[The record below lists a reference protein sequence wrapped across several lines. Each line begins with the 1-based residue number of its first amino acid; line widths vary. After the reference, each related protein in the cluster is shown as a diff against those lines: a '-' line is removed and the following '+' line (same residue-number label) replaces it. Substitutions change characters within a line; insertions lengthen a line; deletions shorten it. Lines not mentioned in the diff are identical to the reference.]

1 MITLLTDFGLVDGYV
16 GQLKAVIFEINPFV
30 NIVDLTHDI
39 EPYNLTQSAFL
50 LSKIA
55 EQFPP
60 DTIHVAVVDPG
71 VGSTRRP
78 LLAVTP
84 TGFFVAPDNGI
95 LSDVLSRQSGQSTVF
110 QISNQAYWRHPVSST
125 FHGRDIFGPVA
136 AHLSLGLDP
145 EKVGKEVRDPICH
158 PINKPVWADRKLQ
171 GEIVHI
177 DRFGNLITNI
187 DRKLVNDRSSLSVS
201 VKNEVIPYLVANYSE
216 SGGLMA
222 LFGSF
227 DTLEIALNHGSAA
240 RHLKAH
246 VGDNVCVFDAF

>member
-1 MITLLTDFGLVDGYV
+1 MITLLTDFGLLDGYV

-50 LSKIA
+50 LSKTS
-55 EQFPP
+55 ERFPP

-84 TGFFVAPDNGI
+84 KGSFVAPDNGI
-95 LSDVLSRQSGQSTVF
+95 LSAVLSEQSGRSTVF
-110 QISNQAYWRHPVSST
+110 QISNQTYWRHPVSST

-145 EKVGKEVRDPICH
+145 EKVGEEVSDPICH
-158 PINKPVWADRKLQ
+158 PVNKPIWADGKLQ

-187 DRKLVNDRSSLSVS
+187 DRELVNYRSSLSVFI
-201 VKNEVIPYLVANYSE
+201 KNKVITDLVANYSQ
-216 SGGLMA
+216 SAGLMA
-222 LFGSF
+222 LPGSF

-240 RHLKAH
+240 KHLNTQ